1 MLKKDFYYNYRN
13 FIYWMIFDWRDIDMK
28 LEYLKTFKNYLD
40 EHAELRLQ
48 QNTSVS
54 LVLVNGNLVRNQK
67 NTSSGISS
75 RVYNQ
80 GYFGFASSPK
90 TDEKTVKDIIKRS
103 KTNASLLAKLE
114 NSNKAQL
121 SGESFEVIKDFS
133 TDKTRVSRK
142 DMLEFLK
149 DLHEYTAKNYPDIKS
164 DTFVI
169 NNLDMEKN
177 LLTSFGASGHTMI
190 PRSLLII
197 SLSVEKDGN
206 TYDTYDVFGGLGQ
219 YEDYFDNPED
229 FYEKIDEVYRKVK
242 EKSEGVYPEAGYKDV
257 ILDSKLAGIL
267 AHEAIGHT
275 TEADMV
281 KSGSVAKDYLNEK
294 VASDIVNLA
303 DFAYE
308 YNNEVCPMPVYI
320 DDEGT
325 RPEDAFIIENGILKR
340 YMNNKDLSI
349 DLNEQPTGNA
359 RAYGYSDEPLV
370 RMRNT
375 AILPG
380 SDRLEDMIASIDDG
394 YYLVKPS
401 NGQADS
407 TSEFMFG
414 VPNGYEI
421 KNGKLGRAI
430 KDTTISGIAFDVLK
444 TVTMISDEMTW
455 SNAGMCGKKQVI
467 PVGMGGPA
475 IKCKI
480 NIGGR

>member
-1 MLKKDFYYNYRN
+1 
-13 FIYWMIFDWRDIDMK
+13 MK
-28 LEYLKTFKNYLD
+28 LDYLKTFKNCLD

-48 QNTSVS
+48 QNSTVS
-54 LVLVNGNLVRNQK
+54 LALVNGSLVRNEK

-75 RVYNQ
+75 RVYKN
-80 GYFGFASSPK
+80 GFFGFASSPK
-90 TDEKTVKDIIKRS
+90 TDEKTVKDIINKSKENAIMLANLEKR
-103 KTNASLLAKLE
+103 
-114 NSNKAQL
+114 NKSQL
-121 SGESFEVIKDFS
+121 SGENFEVIKDFS
-133 TDKTRVSRK
+133 TKKPRVSRK
-142 DMLEFLK
+142 AKLDFLK
-149 DLHEYTAKNYPDIKS
+149 KLHEYTAKTYKDLKS

-177 LLTSFGASGHTMI
+177 LLTSFGASGFTMI
-190 PRSLLII
+190 PRTLLVI
-197 SLSVEKDGN
+197 SLSIEKDGN
-206 TYDTYDVFGGLGQ
+206 TYNSYDVFGGLGQ
-219 YEDYFDNPED
+219 YEDYFDNPEE
-229 FYEKIDEVYRKVK
+229 FYEKIDKVYTKVK

-257 ILDSKLAGIL
+257 IMDSKLAGIL

-281 KSGSVAKDYLNEK
+281 KSGSVAKDYFGEK
-294 VASDIVNLA
+294 VASDLINLV

-308 YNNEVCPMPVYI
+308 YNNQVCPMPVYI

-325 RPEDAFIIENGILKR
+325 RPEDAVIIENGILKR
-340 YMNNKDLSI
+340 YMNNKDLSR
-349 DLNEQPTGNA
+349 DLNDKPTGNA
-359 RAYGYSDEPLV
+359 RAYDFSDEPLV

-380 SDRLEDMIASIDDG
+380 DDKLEDMIASIEDG
-394 YYLVKPS
+394 YYLTKPS

-430 KDTTISGIAFDVLK
+430 KDTTISGVAFDVLK
-444 TVTMISDEMTW
+444 TVSMVSDEMTW

>member
-1 MLKKDFYYNYRN
+1 MNLD
-13 FIYWMIFDWRDIDMK
+13 
-28 LEYLKTFKNYLD
+28 YLQSFSNLFN
-40 EHAELRLQ
+40 EHTELRMQ
-48 QNTSVS
+48 QNSSITMAM
-54 LVLVNGNLVRNQK
+54 VNGNLTKNEK

-75 RVYNQ
+75 RIYKKGV
-80 GYFGFASSPK
+80 FGFASSPNVEQTSVQK
-90 TDEKTVKDIIKRS
+90 IMDKANQNADMLARLES
-103 KTNASLLAKLE
+103 KTKASIT
-114 NSNKAQL
+114 
-121 SGESFEVIKDFS
+121 GESFKIVKDFS
-133 TDKTRVSRK
+133 TKKNKVARK
-142 DMLEFLK
+142 DLLDFIK
-149 DLHEYTAKNYPDIKS
+149 ALHDYTEKNYPDLIS

-169 NNLDMEKN
+169 SNLDMEKN
-177 LLTSFGASGHTMI
+177 LLTSFGASGYTMI

-197 SLSVEKDGN
+197 NFSIEKDG
-206 TYDTYDVFGGLGQ
+206 DTYDSFEVFGGLGQ
-219 YEDYFDNPED
+219 YEDHFGDPSDYFD
-229 FYEKIDEVYRKVK
+229 KIDQVYNKVK

-257 ILDSKLAGIL
+257 IMDSNLAGIL

-281 KSGSVAKDYLNEK
+281 KSGSVAKDFINEQVASEK
-294 VASDIVNLA
+294 VNLV

-308 YNNEVCPMPVYI
+308 YNGEVCPMPIYI

-325 RPEDAFIIENGILKR
+325 KPEDVEIIRRGILKR
-340 YMNNKDLSI
+340 FMNSRDLAI
-349 DLNEQPTGNA
+349 DMNDEPTGNA
-359 RAYGYSDEPLV
+359 RAYAFSDEPLV

-380 SDRLEDMIASIDDG
+380 EDKLDDMIASIDDG

-430 KDTTISGIAFDVLK
+430 KDTTISGVAFDVLK
-444 TVTMISDEMTW
+444 TVSMVSDEMTW